1 MTGATEPV
9 QPVQP
14 ADPQPPENLYAII
27 LRDTDPALIVRT
39 TLTPEDMAE
48 AIAPSGKGKVFA
60 VIAGAA
66 VRVADVLAITTAQAY
81 AESLALGC
89 KMFAVAMDPGT
100 PETTMFNAVREWR
113 QVAAMFGLNPADRSR
128 IQIEKR
134 IGKGPTSTRD
144 RSKDKHAG

>member
-81 AESLALGC
+81 AESLALGERSR
-89 KMFAVAMDPGT
+89 AVASLEAQTLFPLPDAEEEE
-100 PETTMFNAVREWR
+100 PE
-113 QVAAMFGLNPADRSR
+113 QPAWKARV
-128 IQIEKR
+128 K
-134 IGKGPTSTRD
+134 
-144 RSKDKHAG
+144 